1 MNSYLSMSLGY
12 QLVKIIKFN
21 ILLTDGH
28 VYMIT
33 FSKCAFTL
41 FKKII

>member
-21 ILLTDGH
+21 ILLTGH
-28 VYMIT
+28 IYMIT
-33 FSKCAFTL
+33 SSKCAFTL
-41 FKKII
+41 FKKMI